1 MKSESSFRLRSFPR
15 TLQALSVAAALAGGV
30 TLALPAAASE
40 PFPAYIAEKY
50 EMPCVPACTLCHLTN
65 LGGAT
70 SFRVPGLGFT
80 LLTIAN
86 DVTGATIESGVPESM
101 DPNFAAMAAMGTDTD
116 MDGTPDL
123 DELKLGTDP
132 GGSSTPVCD
141 VPKYGCGA
149 SVASTAPT
157 RFGALALAASVM
169 LVLGLRRR
177 R

>member
-1 MKSESSFRLRSFPR
+1 MNRHSSAHVSRCLK
-15 TLQALSVAAALAGGV
+15 ALPLAAAFGAIL
-30 TLALPAAASE
+30 TLAAPARASE

-70 SFRVPGLGFT
+70 SFRVPGLGYT
-80 LLTIAN
+80 LLEVVQ
-86 DVTGATIESGVPESM
+86 DTGATIEAGVPESL

-116 MDGTPDL
+116 KDGTPDL
-123 DELKLGTDP
+123 DELKAGTDP
-132 GGSSTPVCD
+132 AGSSTAVCD

-149 SVASTAPT
+149 SVAHTPPT

-169 LVLGLRRR
+169 LALGLRRR